1 MSMGSRPGVEVPQVT
16 RQVAL
21 AAFPK
26 GCLAM
31 RVRDELGP
39 LFEDE
44 EFRSA
49 FGVRGRPGV
58 SPGQLALVCVL
69 QFAENL
75 TDRQAAHATRAR
87 IDWKYLLGVE
97 LSDPG
102 FDFTVLTGFRDRILA
117 YGLEEKVLDLLL
129 QRLMELGLVAPG
141 GRQRTDSTHVLAAV
155 RDLNRLEFVGET
167 LRAALEA
174 IAVAAPAWLRTWM
187 DPSWQQRYRARVDAY
202 RLPSAQDERDE
213 LARQIATDGYRLL
226 ETVFTPT
233 APRWLRD
240 VPAVAVLRTVWMQQF
255 SRTVTDGAQ
264 EVAWRGKGDCPPSSA
279 RITSPYDVDSRYAMK
294 RGSGWDGYKVHLSET
309 CDDPG
314 EVGRPHM
321 ITHVLTTDATVH
333 DAVVVEQ
340 IHDRLDDKGLLPSE
354 HLLDSGYVSAEL
366 LLTSPVE
373 RGVEVIGPVR
383 PNSTR
388 QAVQAA
394 GYGKTSFSIDWDA
407 RQATC
412 PNGANSRYWT
422 EGYDNNGRPAVRI
435 RFATQTCAPCPVRD
449 QCTRSTQY
457 GRQLTVRPQDQ
468 DVLLER
474 VRAEQATE
482 DWKGRYAARAGV
494 EGTIHQAVATTGARR
509 TRYTSLAKTHL
520 AHIFMATAIN
530 LIRLDAWWNGS
541 PLAPTRTSHLAALD
555 LAA

>member
-1 MSMGSRPGVEVPQVT
+1 MGSGSGAEVPQLT

-21 AAFPK
+21 ASFLN

-44 EFRSA
+44 VFRSA

-117 YGLEEKVLDLLL
+117 HGLEEKVLDLLL

-155 RDLNRLEFVGET
+155 RNLNRLEFVGEA
-167 LRAALEA
+167 LRAALES

-213 LARQIATDGYRLL
+213 LARQIATDGYQLL

-233 APRWLRD
+233 APHWLRD
-240 VPAVAVLRTVWMQQF
+240 VPAIAVLRTVWMQQF
-255 SRTVTDGAQ
+255 KRTVTDEIQ
-264 EVAWRGKGDCPPSSA
+264 EVTWRGKDECPPSRA
-279 RITSPYDVDSRYAMK
+279 RITSPYDVDSRYAVK
-294 RGSGWDGYKVHLSET
+294 RGSGWDGYKAHLSET
-309 CDDPG
+309 CDDPA
-314 EVGRPHM
+314 EVGRPHV

-333 DAVVVEQ
+333 DAAVIEQ

-412 PNGANSRYWT
+412 PSGANSRYWT
-422 EGYDNNGRPAVRI
+422 EGYDHSGRLAVRI
-435 RFATQTCAPCPVRD
+435 RFATQTCAPCPARS

-474 VRAEQATE
+474 VRSEQATE
-482 DWKGRYAARAGV
+482 DWKARYAARAGV
-494 EGTIHQAVATTGARR
+494 EGTIHQAVATGARR
-509 TRYTSLAKTHL
+509 TRYTSLAKTRL
-520 AHIFMATAIN
+520 AHIFMATASN
-530 LIRLDAWWNGS
+530 LIRLEAWWNGS